1 MLAACVLALQIMRER
16 RASPSAGFEQM
27 LYVRSPAVAQ
37 RLALSFKAIA
47 ADVYWIRLV
56 QYYGSIRLSKD
67 VQRHYDLLYP
77 LLDLTTSLDPHFTV
91 AYRFGAFFL
100 SEAPP
105 GGPGRPDLARALL
118 EKAMATNPTRWEYP
132 YDIGFVYY
140 RDADYQ
146 HAAEW
151 FRRAR
156 TIEGSPSWLE
166 PLAAV
171 TLTAGG
177 QTTASRAL
185 WQQMLASSEEEWLRG
200 VAEFRLKQLDT
211 IEFAKSVERA
221 VDAYVRAHG
230 TPPIDWSAM
239 IREGYLR
246 SRPLDSAAYP
256 LVLQPDGTVTVSR
269 QSPMWPLPTEKA
281 P

>member
-1 MLAACVLALQIMRER
+1 MVREQGL
-16 RASPSAGFEQM
+16 ASPLGGEPV

-37 RLALSFKAIA
+37 RLALSFKPIA
-47 ADVYWIRLV
+47 ADVYWIRVV
-56 QYYGSIRLSKD
+56 QYYGSTRLSKAT
-67 VQRHYDLLYP
+67 RRNYDLLYP
-77 LLDLTTSLDPHFTV
+77 LLDLTTSLDPQFTV

-100 SEAPP
+100 SEPPP
-105 GGPGRPDLARALL
+105 GGPGRPDLAKLLL
-118 EKAMATNPTRWEYP
+118 EKAMAANPTRWEYP

-140 RDADYQ
+140 RAGDYPQAAD
-146 HAAEW
+146 W

-156 TIEGSPSWLE
+156 TVEGSPSWLE

-185 WQQMLASSEEEWLRG
+185 WQQMLASSEEEWLRA

-211 IEFAKSVERA
+211 IDFAKSLERA
-221 VDAYVRAHG
+221 VGAYARAHG
-230 TPPIDWSAM
+230 GPPTDWNAM
-239 IREGYLR
+239 VREGYLR
-246 SRPLDSAAYP
+246 SVPLDAASYP
-256 LVLQPDGTVTVSR
+256 LVLRSDGTVTVSQ

>member
-1 MLAACVLALQIMRER
+1 MGREQRLTPIVAAEQVLYL
-16 RASPSAGFEQM
+16 
-27 LYVRSPAVAQ
+27 RSPAVA
-37 RLALSFKAIA
+37 RRAALSFKAIA
-47 ADVYWIRLV
+47 ADIYWLRVV
-56 QYYGSIRLSKD
+56 QYYGSTRLSNNA
-67 VQRHYDLLYP
+67 QRSYDLLYP
-77 LLDLTTSLDPHFTV
+77 LLDLTTSLDPQFTV

-105 GGPGRPDLARALL
+105 GGPGRRDLARRLL
-118 EKAMATNPTRWEYP
+118 DKAAAANPARWEYP
-132 YDIGFVYY
+132 YDIGFLYY
-140 RDADYQ
+140 RSADYE

-156 TIEGSPSWLE
+156 AVKGSPSWLE

-177 QTTASRAL
+177 QTTAARAL
-185 WQQMLASSEEEWLRG
+185 WQQMLASNEDEWIRG

-211 IEFAKSVERA
+211 IDFAKSVERA
-221 VDAYVRAHG
+221 VAAYTRAHG
-230 TPPIDWSAM
+230 SQPVDWNAM

-246 SRPLDSAAYP
+246 SMPLDAAGHP
-256 LVLQPDGTVTVSR
+256 LVLRLDGTVTVSQ
-269 QSPMWPLPTEKA
+269 QSPMSPLPTEKA